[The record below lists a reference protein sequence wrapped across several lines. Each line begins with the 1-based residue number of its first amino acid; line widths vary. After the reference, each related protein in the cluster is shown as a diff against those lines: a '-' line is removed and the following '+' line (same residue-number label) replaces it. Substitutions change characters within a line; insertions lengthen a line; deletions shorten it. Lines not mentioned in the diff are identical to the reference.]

1 MNDRTGRQLEV
12 LSKGSIAYG
21 AIGLVMAVVLLGVV
35 FVVGGRLDG
44 LAVRLGDRLGTVAQ
58 TLERTAVTLDR
69 AGATS
74 LGFGVTVEQAVP
86 TLAQVDTSL
95 GEVGSTLREA
105 EAEMAAVSLLG
116 QQPLAALSERLGRVA
131 TNVDTLRTQMGTLGV
146 NLAAN
151 KANLVELGTSL
162 TDLASQIRRADEVV
176 ASGEIE
182 SSLGE
187 VVGIVRLS
195 LALLA
200 IWFAVPA
207 AGALA
212 FGIWLR
218 RQLPVDAV
226 TPEARP
232 E

>member
-1 MNDRTGRQLEV
+1 MNERTSRQLEV

-21 AIGLVMAVVLLGVV
+21 AIGLVMAVVLLVV
-35 FVVGGRLDG
+35 VVVVGARLDALSG
-44 LAVRLGDRLGTVAQ
+44 RLGDRLGTVAQ
-58 TLERTAVTLDR
+58 TLERTATTLDR
-69 AGATS
+69 ASATS
-74 LGFGVTVEQAVP
+74 LGFGATVDQAVP
-86 TLAQVDTSL
+86 TLVQVDTSL

-105 EAEMAAVSLLG
+105 QVEMAAVSLLG
-116 QQPLAALSERLGRVA
+116 QQPLLALSDRLGRVA
-131 TNVDTLRTQMGTLGV
+131 TNVDTLRTEMSTLGV

-162 TDLASQIRRADEVV
+162 SDLASQLRQADQVV

-182 SSLGE
+182 SSLGD

-212 FGIWLR
+212 FGLWLR
-218 RQLPVDAV
+218 RQLPADAV

>member
-1 MNDRTGRQLEV
+1 MNERTSRQLRL
-12 LSKGSIAYG
+12 LSNGSIAYG

-58 TLERTAVTLDR
+58 TLERTAVTLER

-86 TLAQVDTSL
+86 TLVQVDVSL
-95 GEVGSTLREA
+95 GEVGSTLRESQ
-105 EAEMAAVSLLG
+105 AEMGAVNILG
-116 QQPLAALSERLGRVA
+116 QRPLAALSDRLGRVA
-131 TNVDTLRTQMGTLGV
+131 TTVDTLRTQVSSLGV

-151 KANLVELGTSL
+151 KANLVELGTGL
-162 TDLASQIRRADEVV
+162 TDLAAQIRRADEVV

-200 IWFAVPA
+200 IWFA
-207 AGALA
+207 
-212 FGIWLR
+212 
-218 RQLPVDAV
+218 
-226 TPEARP
+226 
-232 E
+232 

>member
-1 MNDRTGRQLEV
+1 MNHRTGRQLQV
-12 LSKGSIAYG
+12 LSNGSIAYG
-21 AIGLVMAVVLLGVV
+21 AIGLVMAVVLLVV
-35 FVVGGRLDG
+35 VIVVGGRLDG
-44 LAVRLGDRLGTVAQ
+44 LAVRLGERLGTVGQ

-95 GEVGSTLREA
+95 GEVGATLREA
-105 EAEMAAVSLLG
+105 EAEMAAVNLLG
-116 QQPLAALSERLGRVA
+116 QRPLAVLSERLGRVA
-131 TNVDTLRTQMGTLGV
+131 TTVDTLRTQMSTLGV

-151 KANLVELGTSL
+151 KANLVELGTGL

-200 IWFAVPA
+200 IWFAAPA

-212 FGIWLR
+212 FGLWLR
-218 RQLPVDAV
+218 RQLAADDV
-226 TPEARP
+226 TPAAP
-232 E
+232 PA

>member
-1 MNDRTGRQLEV
+1 MNDRTGRQLQA
-12 LSKGSIAYG
+12 LSTGSIAYG

-35 FVVGGRLDG
+35 FVVGGRLDA
-44 LAVRLGDRLGTVAQ
+44 LTVRLGDRLGTVGQ
-58 TLERTAVTLDR
+58 TLDRTAVTLDR

-95 GEVGSTLREA
+95 GEVGATLREA
-105 EAEMAAVSLLG
+105 EAEMAAVNLLG
-116 QQPLAALSERLGRVA
+116 QRPLAALSERLGRVA
-131 TNVDTLRTQMGTLGV
+131 TNVDTLRTQMSTLGV

-182 SSLGE
+182 SSLGD

-212 FGIWLR
+212 FGLWLR
-218 RQLPVDAV
+218 RQLEADGV
-226 TPEARP
+226 TPAAP
-232 E
+232 PA